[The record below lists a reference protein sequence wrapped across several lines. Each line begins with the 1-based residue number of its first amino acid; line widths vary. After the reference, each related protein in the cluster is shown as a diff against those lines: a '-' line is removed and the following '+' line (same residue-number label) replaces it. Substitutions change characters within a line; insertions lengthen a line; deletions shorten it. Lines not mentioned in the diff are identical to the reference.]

1 MAEISTHLSLYS
13 EDFLENVIVFEEDS
27 GLGSEA
33 REKME
38 ERRSSG
44 HVLEMGWRIVG

>member
-38 ERRSSG
+38 ERSSG